1 MTDFWATR
9 RVLVTGGSGF
19 IGRAVLRRLAERG
32 ATSVTAPRSADYDLT
47 RPDDTAKLFVDAQ
60 PDLVIHLAARVAG
73 IGGNMARPAD
83 LYLDNLLM
91 GTYVLEE
98 ARRHGTPKTVVV
110 GTICSYPHITP
121 IPFREESLWDGY
133 PEVTNAPYGVAKKAL
148 LIHGMVNRQ
157 QHGQVSIHVMPTN
170 SYGPGDKFDPAVSH
184 VIPAL
189 LRKFVEAKE
198 RGDDHVEIWGT
209 GTASRDFL
217 YVDDTA
223 EGIVLAAEHYDDQDP
238 VNLGSGTEVRIRDLA
253 TMIAAATGFDGELR
267 WDPTKPDGQPR
278 RRLDTSRARDAFG
291 FEATTPFE
299 EGLARTV
306 EWYLANREEADR
318 PAHR

>member
-1 MTDFWATR
+1 MTDFWAGR

-19 IGRAVLRRLAERG
+19 IGRAVVRRLHERG
-32 ATSVTAPRSADYDLT
+32 AGPVVVPRSSEYDLT

-60 PDLVIHLAARVAG
+60 PDLVVHLAARVAG
-73 IGGNMARPAD
+73 IGGNLARPAD

-91 GTYVLEE
+91 GTYVIEE

-110 GTICSYPHITP
+110 GTICSYPHVTP
-121 IPFREESLWDGY
+121 TPFREESLWDGY
-133 PEVTNAPYGVAKKAL
+133 PEVSNAPYGVAKKAL
-148 LIHGMVNRQ
+148 LVHANANRQ
-157 QHGQVSIHVMPTN
+157 QYGQSSVHVMPTN

-189 LRKFVEAKE
+189 VRKCVEARE
-198 RGDDHVEIWGT
+198 QGTGVVDIWGT

-223 EGIVLAAEHYDDQDP
+223 EGIVLAAERYDSPEP

-253 TMIAAATGFDGELR
+253 TMIADATGFDGELR

-278 RRLDTSRARDAFG
+278 RQLDTTRAEAFG
-291 FEATTPFE
+291 FRATTPFAD
-299 EGLARTV
+299 GLRRTV
-306 EWYLANREEADR
+306 DWYLANRAEAER
-318 PAHR
+318 PAGH

>member
-1 MTDFWATR
+1 MTDFWASR

-32 ATSVTAPRSADYDLT
+32 AGTVIAPRSSEYDLT

-60 PDLVIHLAARVAG
+60 PDIVLHLAARVAG

-83 LYLDNLLM
+83 LYLENLLM

-110 GTICSYPHITP
+110 GTICSYPHVTP
-121 IPFREESLWDGY
+121 TPFREEYLWDGY
-133 PEVTNAPYGVAKKAL
+133 PEVTNAPYGIAKKAL
-148 LIHGMVNRQ
+148 LVHGQANRQ
-157 QHGQVSIHVMPTN
+157 QYGQCSIHLMPTN

-189 LRKFVEAKE
+189 IRKCVEATE
-198 RGDDHVEIWGT
+198 RGDHAVDIWGT
-209 GTASRDFL
+209 GRASRDFL

-223 EGIVLAAEHYDDQDP
+223 EGIVLAAEHYDSPEP

-253 TMIAAATGFDGELR
+253 EMIAGATGFRGELR

-278 RRLDTSRARDAFG
+278 RQLDVGRASAFG
-291 FEATTPFE
+291 FQPTVRFE
-299 EGLARTV
+299 EGLRRTV
-306 EWYLANREEADR
+306 EWYLANRAEADR
-318 PAHR
+318 PVGR